1 MKKKV
6 WYLDHY
12 EEVTEITER
21 DAQYLLTIT
30 YRERFREKRLAEVKV
45 EDLSAFRLP
54 LLFATTMSY
63 EQANSYLELFR
74 KCGYID
80 VRNVEMM

>member
-21 DAQYLLTIT
+21 NAQYLLTIT
-30 YRERFREKRLAEVKV
+30 YRETFREKRLAEVKV
-45 EDLSAFRLP
+45 EDLSSFRLP
-54 LLFATTMSY
+54 LLFATTVTY
-63 EQANSYLELFR
+63 EQANSYLEIF
-74 KCGYID
+74 KACGFVDILI
-80 VRNVEMM
+80 